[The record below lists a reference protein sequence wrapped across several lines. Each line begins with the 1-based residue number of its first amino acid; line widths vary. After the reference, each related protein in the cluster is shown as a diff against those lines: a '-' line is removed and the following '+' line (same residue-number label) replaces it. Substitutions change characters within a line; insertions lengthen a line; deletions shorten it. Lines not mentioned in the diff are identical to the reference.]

1 MQEPAVADDLVL
13 AIDVG
18 TTNSK
23 TLLLDSRGE
32 ILAKKTMDYPLLIP
46 RVGWAEQDPETWW
59 AAVRSSIQHLV
70 ADRQK
75 NEIRAIGLS
84 GQMHGLVALDKSRNV
99 LRPAMLWNDQR
110 AEANCQDIY
119 QLVGG
124 REELLSFT
132 NNPMLPG
139 YTAGKI
145 LWLRDNE
152 PEVFDK
158 IDKVLLPKDF
168 IRYKLTG
175 TLGTDFSDASGTGL
189 FDVRHR
195 VWSAELLSILGIPAE
210 WLVSCCQAT
219 EVVGTVSRL
228 AARELGLSEKTRVIA
243 GGGDAVV
250 QTLGA
255 GAAADDEMLAVI
267 GTGGNITLSMPVCP
281 ENPSSTTQVFCHV
294 LPEKWVAMG
303 VTLNAGNSLKWFL
316 EALGTA
322 EKNQAKAAGGN
333 AFELLAR
340 EAEKAGPSAG
350 GLFFLP
356 YLQGERSPHT
366 DPHAR
371 GCFIGLNLRS
381 GKADIVRSI
390 MEGVAFSLYDV
401 FLHIG
406 SGEKNQ
412 RKVILSGGGAES
424 RLWRKIMA
432 NIFAAE
438 VVTRDN
444 SQDASA
450 FGAGLLAGVGAGLW
464 KDLGEAAEGIKAYGR
479 EMPDPENTA
488 VYAKAFDIYREL
500 YARLAPTFREIA
512 TLDRGKIRGD
522 YCASGA

>member
-1 MQEPAVADDLVL
+1 MVL

-23 TLLLDSRGE
+23 TLLLDCRGR
-32 ILAKKTMDYPLLIP
+32 ILAKRIIDYPFSIP
-46 RVGWAEQDPETWW
+46 EVGWAEQDPEIWW
-59 AAVRSSIQHLV
+59 AAVKSSIQHLV

-75 NEIRAIGLS
+75 NDIRAIGLS
-84 GQMHGLVALDKSRNV
+84 GQMHGLVALDKDRKV

-110 AEANCQDIY
+110 AGRHCQDIY
-119 QLVGG
+119 RLVGG
-124 REELLSFT
+124 REKLLSLT

-139 YTAGKI
+139 YTGGKI

-152 PEVFDK
+152 PAVFAK

-168 IRYKLTG
+168 IRYKLTE

-195 VWSAELLSILGIPAE
+195 AWSGELLSILGIPAE

-228 AARELGLSEKTRVIA
+228 AAQDLGLSENTRVIA

-250 QTLGA
+250 QTIGA
-255 GAAADDEMLAVI
+255 GAAAEDEMLAVI

-281 ENPSSTTQVFCHV
+281 RNPDSTTQVFCHV

-316 EALGTA
+316 EALGA
-322 EKNQAKAAGGN
+322 EEKAQAMAAAGN

-340 EAEKAGPSAG
+340 EAEKSSPSAG

-390 MEGVAFSLYDV
+390 MEGVVFSLYDV

-406 SGEKNQ
+406 SREKGQ

-432 NIFAAE
+432 DVFAAE

-450 FGAGLLAGVGAGLW
+450 LGAGLLAGVGVGLW
-464 KDLGEAAEGIKAYGR
+464 KDVSEAAEGIKACGK
-479 EMPDPENTA
+479 EMPDLETTA

-500 YARLAPTFREIA
+500 YARLAPAFRHIA

-522 YCASGA
+522 RCASGA